1 MAHDPSV
8 GQAAVRKAGVL
19 ETARAVLW
27 SFFGVRARRAHEAD
41 AVRLNPVVVILTGV
55 VLAAVFVVGLITLVR
70 FVVS

>member
-8 GQAAVRKAGVL
+8 GQTPVRRAGML

-27 SFFGVRARRAHEAD
+27 SFFGVRARSAHETD
-41 AVRLNPVVVILTGV
+41 AVRLNPLVVILTGV
-55 VLAAVFVVGLITLVR
+55 ALAAVFVVGLITLVR